1 MKHQNVN
8 LLGLYSYPQSLLAP
22 IIKVLGVSGSLIFG
36 LALPFVSRATPIV
49 NLGWDLLNTQAGTT
63 FMGVP
68 FQGVNLGNYNFGV
81 SPVGVGNAD
90 TIVRRLDVANA
101 VNGPGPSQDIIP
113 IELVALQLQSVIP
126 VNLGAGLGYYYI
138 TLQSARGG
146 SLSPGTMTIN
156 FGPEGNPHGTF
167 DSFFDVFFDLRIGS
181 LDGPIVFSM
190 DHMLNSGGNSWSH
203 QPSAGALLIDG
214 VNHNLDGTN
223 ILNDFWPG
231 AVITELGQP
240 GTKHVVGPAT
250 VPDAGASFT
259 LLLIALGF
267 CGWGHLRAR
276 LSYTTR
282 ILTVYNA
289 DPVGPKP
296 PLRQWY
302 KIGRFRFGASIR
314 RSLETA
320 KTGDSSWK
328 KPSPTLKVAPITLS
342 VEMLMNV
349 KADYLLSCLHP
360 YSFSKV
366 VFAIILGSITAS
378 AEGNKP
384 THRDGTPGAAAA
396 HGGNG
401 IVNETSPVPAD
412 FLVYLTGD
420 DGKDLIPQPTDYP
433 RFLHGVL
440 NPATG
445 QYEAKTV
452 VGGGGRFLDVR
463 DARNETLVRVA
474 GGHLGGG
481 GDVVQATSILNL
493 EALFLDGHGMWRLEN
508 IFNSVEAH
516 VGFNYEVI
524 IPDLYLSDSRG
535 NLLPDRTLYSLV
547 DLNVFL
553 PPGSSFFTGEVFEI
567 TGGVNPFLPGMQ
579 FSSTPF
585 TFNSVSGFTGTPL
598 TGAGV
603 MVTAHGL
610 RVTPVPDAG
619 NSGAMLAASLLLL
632 GSFVSFRTA
641 RRTIA

>member
-1 MKHQNVN
+1 MNHQNVN
-8 LLGLYSYPQSLLAP
+8 PLGLYSQPQSLLAP
-22 IIKVLGVSGSLIFG
+22 IIKFLGVSVSLIFG
-36 LALPFVSRATPIV
+36 LALPLVSRATPII

-81 SPVGVGNAD
+81 GPVGVGNAD

-101 VNGPGPSQDIIP
+101 ANGPGPSQDIIP

-181 LDGPIVFSM
+181 LDGPIIFSM
-190 DHMLNSGGNSWSH
+190 DHMLNSGGNPWSH

-214 VNHNLDGTN
+214 VNHNLNGTN

-240 GTKHVVGPAT
+240 GTKHVVGPAS

-259 LLLIALGF
+259 LLLIALGI
-267 CGWGHLRAR
+267 CGLGHLRSH
-276 LSYTTR
+276 LCSTTR
-282 ILTVYNA
+282 TLKDCKA
-289 DPVGPKP
+289 DPARPKP
-296 PLRQWY
+296 QLRQMLR
-302 KIGRFRFGASIR
+302 ISRFILGGSGRR
-314 RSLETA
+314 RLETA
-320 KTGDSSWK
+320 EAVPSSYN
-328 KPSPTLKVAPITLS
+328 KPSPTEVALTTLPA
-342 VEMLMNV
+342 EIFRNV
-349 KADYLLSCLHP
+349 KTENLLSRIQQSP
-360 YSFSKV
+360 ISKV
-366 VFAIILGSITAS
+366 VLATIFGCITAS
-378 AEGNKP
+378 AQGNKI
-384 THRDGTPGAAAA
+384 TQRDGTPGAAAA
-396 HGGNG
+396 HGGIG
-401 IVNETSPVPAD
+401 IVNETSAVPAD
-412 FLVYLTGD
+412 FLVYLTGE
-420 DGKDLIPQPTDYP
+420 DGNDLVPQPPGYP
-433 RFLHGVL
+433 RFLQGAL

-445 QYEAKTV
+445 QYEAKTL
-452 VGGGGRFLDVR
+452 VGGGGRFIDVR

-493 EALFLDGHGMWRLEN
+493 EALFLDDHGMWRLEN

-535 NLLPDRTLYSLV
+535 NLFPDRTLYSLV

-553 PPGSSFFTGEVFEI
+553 PPGSSFFTGQVFEI

-610 RVTPVPDAG
+610 SVTPVPDAG

-632 GSFVSFRTA
+632 GSFVRFRTV
-641 RRTIA
+641 RRIIA